1 MKAIGPLE
9 LAGAMAKKPTEM
21 DRSPVLILGA
31 GGHGRV
37 VAQVLRAAGREIAGF
52 LDDAAAKTGT
62 EVDGVRVLGTSE
74 DAARLASSLG
84 ASVIVGVGDNA
95 QRGMRQSRLQAE
107 GLTIASSVDPSAVIA
122 PGVSVEAGAVVMP
135 GAVVNIGCKLG
146 VGSVVNTSAVLDH
159 DTELGDYAHASPGAI
174 TSGGVSV
181 GVFAWLGAGA
191 IVLPGVRI
199 GEHAVVGAGA
209 VVREDVAASTTVAGV
224 PARPIGDQA

>member
-1 MKAIGPLE
+1 MRATGPLE
-9 LAGAMAKKPTEM
+9 SAGAMANRPTET
-21 DRSPVLILGA
+21 DRSRVLILGA

-37 VAQVLRAAGREIAGF
+37 VAQVLRAAGREVAGF

-84 ASVIVGVGDNA
+84 AAVIVGVGDNA
-95 QRGMRQSRLQAE
+95 QRGVRQGQLQAD
-107 GLTIASSVDPSAVIA
+107 GLAIASVVDPSAVIA
-122 PGVSVEAGAVVMP
+122 PGVGLGAGAVVMP
-135 GAVVNIGCKLG
+135 GAVVNTGCTLG

-181 GVFAWLGAGA
+181 GAFAWLGAGA
-191 IVLPGVRI
+191 VVLPGVRI

-209 VVREDVAASTTVAGV
+209 VVREDVAARTTVVGV
-224 PARPIGDQA
+224 PARPIGDQT